1 MSNYPYAT
9 GDLLEEHNTYFYT
22 KYEGFAFLRAWQE
35 NRQDII
41 DGWGDEV
48 VLPQKTIK
56 SDINDMVQ
64 GVEHSVEINTLDLF
78 GALYDSLLN
87 NDIAM
92 HDKVFKLINIVVRKS
107 EVTKRLHKTY
117 TNEFKAL
124 DKEDYRGLELY
135 VRASEIFE
143 ASYSITRN
151 LTYLNVL
158 LKCNDTLCAM
168 EKKLDSKSKS
178 RLARLLIK
186 ERSHVWELSESAGV
200 KI

>member
-1 MSNYPYAT
+1 MSSYPYAT
-9 GDLLEEHNTYFYT
+9 GDLLKECNTYFYT
-22 KYEGFAFLRAWQE
+22 KYEGFPFLQAWQE
-35 NRQDII
+35 NRHDII

-56 SDINDMVQ
+56 SDINEMVQ
-64 GVEHSVEINTLDLF
+64 GVEHGVEIKTFELF
-78 GALYDSLLN
+78 EALYDSLLN
-87 NDIAM
+87 NDIAT
-92 HDKVFKLINIVVRKS
+92 HDKTFKLINIIVRRF
-107 EVTKRLHKTY
+107 EVTKRIHKTY

-124 DKEDYRGLELY
+124 DKEEYRDLELY